1 MLNINKC
8 IIKAKNKGDL
18 FIFIQQ
24 IEYDLLSY
32 PGVYN
37 QGRRILA
44 CLFQAILN
52 MVKLFIKV
60 IIIFGKYL

>member
-8 IIKAKNKGDL
+8 IIIAKNKGDL

-32 PGVYN
+32 PGVCN

>member
-18 FIFIQQ
+18 IIFIQQ
-24 IEYDLLSY
+24 NEHDLLSY

-37 QGRRILA
+37 RGRRILA